1 MFLSVAIC
9 TWNRSALL
17 RQTLEQM
24 RLLEIPPDL
33 SWELLVVNNNCT
45 DDTSA
50 VIASMSGSLPVK
62 ELHEGKLGQSHAR
75 NRAVQEAR
83 GAYVLWTDD
92 DVLVDPK
99 WLAKYRNAIRRW
111 PNAVYFGGPIDP
123 LFVVEPPGWIRRNI
137 DLLEGTYALRDFGP
151 ETRPLEQGELPFGA
165 NMAFRADILREHPFN
180 GDLGRAGHGHIRGDE
195 TELVRALQ
203 DAGRLG
209 IWVGGARVHHVI
221 PAERLTLRYIWKFFE
236 GGGRTFVR
244 QKDHPTWRAWAG
256 VPPWAVRQCATAA
269 AKTLLLSPFRS
280 RSWLAAVR
288 DTAKAL
294 GTIQEARLQYLSQRS
309 PLAGSLP

>member
-17 RQTLEQM
+17 RQTLEHI
-24 RLLEIPPDL
+24 RLLRIPPAI
-33 SWELLVVNNNCT
+33 SFELLVVNNNCT

-50 VIASMSGSLPVK
+50 IIASFSDCLPVR
-62 ELHEGKLGQSHAR
+62 ELHEGQIGQSHAR

-83 GAYVLWTDD
+83 GDYIVWTDD
-92 DVLVDPK
+92 DVLISPD
-99 WLAKYRNAIRRW
+99 WLAAYAEAIECW
-111 PNAVYFGGPIDP
+111 PEAIYFGGPIYP
-123 LFVVEPPGWIRRNI
+123 LFAAEPPAWIGRNI

-151 ETRPLEQGELPFGA
+151 ETRPLQNGELPFGA
-165 NMAFRADILREHPFN
+165 NMAFRTDVLREHPFN
-180 GDLGRAGHGHIRGDE
+180 GALGRAGHEHIRGDE
-195 TELVRALQ
+195 TELLRALQ
-203 DAGRLG
+203 DADRLG
-209 IWVGGARVHHVI
+209 IWIGGARVKHFI

-244 QKDHPTWRAWAG
+244 QKDHAPCRAWAG
-256 VPPWAVRQCATAA
+256 VPHWAVRQCATAA
-269 AKTLLLSPFRS
+269 AKTLVLSPFRS

-294 GTIQEARLQYLSQRS
+294 GTIRESRLQYRS
-309 PLAGSLP
+309 APRSGEASTH